1 MKKEAAET
9 AQQPKH
15 NRVLI
20 ESTQNGYVISNPDA
34 QRNPYCSAILAS
46 FESFASLTQWLKKN
60 MVQR

>member
-1 MKKEAAET
+1 MRNET
-9 AQQPKH
+9 PQVPQQSKH